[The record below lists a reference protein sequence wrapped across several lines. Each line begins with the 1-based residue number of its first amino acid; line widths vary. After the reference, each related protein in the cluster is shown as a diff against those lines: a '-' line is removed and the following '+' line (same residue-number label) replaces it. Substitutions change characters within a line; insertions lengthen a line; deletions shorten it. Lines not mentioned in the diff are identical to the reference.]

1 MQSTNIVLLVV
12 AVLAVGAQV
21 ALDILAAR
29 IASVFASSTLLLS
42 VLGCGGVPKPLPPL
56 TQNRD
61 LDSFRV
67 LAAEPN
73 SDNLV
78 VFMTTQQF
86 LAGHREWDGVEY
98 FGKLA
103 SEQPARRGL
112 FLSLQG
118 LMQARVAMDVP
129 LLRRVAWVEDA
140 IGKLDAGVAADPVLG
155 RFARGLVFAD
165 LPDRLGKA
173 KQAISDLQFALEHA
187 DELPTPL
194 HRGIYRGLAAAYR
207 ATGDPARSGEMLA
220 LSGFRSLDEKPQ
232 IMGDASVGPVEGYR
246 FGARRMVKEADGVYV
261 AEGYDF
267 ANISFIVGDNTVVAI
282 DAGTSERTAREALR
296 DLRKITQ
303 APIRYLILTHGH
315 WDHAGGVAALRE
327 PGTVVIAA
335 ASFPRVLARSQ
346 AAEVPFHEFFG
357 DDKPNLAVTA
367 DRLVSAPES
376 LAEDGVDLKLLPGPS
391 GETEDALY
399 VMDTR
404 HGILFVGDAFMPYV
418 GAPFVAE
425 GSVEGYRNAIDFVL
439 ELHPRRLVHGHP
451 PLTALFTIDAMPG
464 LRDATATLY
473 EHTLTAA
480 KAARPLADVLHD
492 DFLPP
497 SLRSTPKAV
506 APFMALRDTFVQRLY
521 QDHVGYW
528 QADGTGIDHFTQG
541 EWGRALDILAGE
553 SDGTFAHTVEE
564 LLDRGDAPMA
574 LQLANFGLTQ
584 HPASDRLR
592 ASRDKALT
600 AMRDR
605 FSANNPFRFI
615 VYSQWSGGSLSPVAA
630 PADHR

>member
-1 MQSTNIVLLVV
+1 MIGFTLRWVIARRIRARIVLL
-12 AVLAVGAQV
+12 GA
-21 ALDILAAR
+21 
-29 IASVFASSTLLLS
+29 LLLS
-42 VLGCGGVPKPLPPL
+42 ALGCWRPATPEPPL

-61 LDSFRV
+61 LDAFRA
-67 LAAEPN
+67 LAAEPS

-78 VFMTTQQF
+78 VFIAAQQF
-86 LAGHREWDGVEY
+86 LAGHREWDGVDY

-103 SEQPARRGL
+103 FEQPARRGL
-112 FLSLQG
+112 FQSLQG

-129 LLRRVAWVEDA
+129 WFRRIAWVHDA
-140 IGKLDAGVAADPVLG
+140 IAKLDAGVAADPVLG

-165 LPDRLGKA
+165 LPDRFGKA
-173 KQAISDLQFALEHA
+173 QQAVSDLQFALEHA
-187 DELPTPL
+187 QELPTPL

-207 ATGDPARSGEMLA
+207 ATGNRPRYREMLT
-220 LSGFRSLDEKPQ
+220 LSGLQSLDEKPQ
-232 IMGDASVGPVEGYR
+232 ILGDVSVGPVEGFR

-267 ANISFIVGDNTVVAI
+267 ANIDFIVGDNMVVAI

-303 APIRYLILTHGH
+303 APIKYLILTHGH
-315 WDHAGGVAALRE
+315 WDHAGGVAALRGPE
-327 PGTVVIAA
+327 TVVLAS

-367 DRLVSAPES
+367 DRLVSHSEP
-376 LAEDGVDLKLLPGPS
+376 LAEEGLDLTLLPGPS

-399 VMDTR
+399 VMDNR

-418 GAPFVAE
+418 GAPFAAE
-425 GSVEGYRNAIDFVL
+425 GSAEGYRGAIDLVL

-451 PLTALFTIDAMPG
+451 PLTALFTIEAMPG
-464 LRDATATLY
+464 LRDATALLY
-473 EHTLTAA
+473 EHTLTGAR
-480 KAARPLADVLHD
+480 AARPLADILHD
-492 DFLPP
+492 NFLPA

-521 QDHVGYW
+521 QEHAGYW
-528 QADGTGIDHFTQG
+528 QADGTGMDHFTHE
-541 EWGRALDILAGE
+541 EWGRALDILASS
-553 SDGTFAHTVEE
+553 SDDAFARAVDV
-564 LLDRGDAPMA
+564 LLDRGDAPIA
-574 LQLANFGLTQ
+574 LHLADFGLTR

-592 ASRDKALT
+592 ASRSSALA
-600 AMRDR
+600 AMRER
-605 FSANNPFRFI
+605 ASAVNPFRFI
-615 VYSQWSGGSLSPVAA
+615 IYSQWSGGSLSPVSA
-630 PADHR
+630 PTEGN